1 MAKRVAASSRVET
14 SQRASAYVG
23 PTRKPRRKRR
33 RPKRRP
39 RKKKNKKPTSRTAP
53 SSRAST
59 RSSSPSSR
67 VCSAVTPS
75 AHRLTATPSQHFD
88 DDDVKKS
95 GFDLPYDA
103 EKTALTKEE
112 WDGAL
117 AEING
122 VFNHTG
128 IMAVLCCLCG
138 DPEVPTRR
146 GNSV

>member
-1 MAKRVAASSRVET
+1 MAE
-14 SQRASAYVG
+14 
-23 PTRKPRRKRR
+23 
-33 RPKRRP
+33 
-39 RKKKNKKPTSRTAP
+39 
-53 SSRAST
+53 
-59 RSSSPSSR
+59 
-67 VCSAVTPS
+67 
-75 AHRLTATPSQHFD
+75 LHFD

-95 GFDLPYDA
+95 GFDLPFDA

-138 DPEVPTRR
+138 DPEVPTTRR
-146 GNSV
+146 GNPSLRGRRDVDAHPRRTTSATSRRSARLSRRSTRRGA